1 MTMLLQEAYSDVSF
15 LQYITTTIGT
25 SMIIEPT
32 IPTMDDQGDDGNIT
46 NSTIPDPPDGELN

>member
-1 MTMLLQEAYSDVSF
+1 MLLQEAYSDVSF